1 MSEPHPGVR
10 VGWGMD
16 AHRLG
21 ANPPVILAGVEVDRL
36 RGVFATSDGDVVAH
50 AVADAL
56 LGAAA
61 LGDIGAYFPPSDP
74 QWKDANSMDLLAQVL
89 ERVEHTDWR
98 PAFCDVT
105 VISQSVRVS
114 PHRQAVR
121 AALAKVLKL
130 QECQISIKATTTDG
144 LGWLGR
150 DEGIAA
156 MAAVTLTKFQKPL

>member
-1 MSEPHPGVR
+1 MNPAHPECR

-21 ANPPVILAGVEVDRL
+21 DRPPLLLAGVEADRS
-36 RGVFATSDGDVVAH
+36 RGAVATSDGDVVAH
-50 AVADAL
+50 AVIDAL

-61 LGDIGAYFPPSDP
+61 LGDIGAHFPSSDP
-74 QWKDANSMDLLAQVL
+74 RWEDADSMELLATV
-89 ERVEHTDWR
+89 VEMVAETDRR

-105 VISQSVRVS
+105 VIAQTVRVA
-114 PHRQAVR
+114 PHRR
-121 AALAKVLKL
+121 AMREALAGTLGLGVDRV
-130 QECQISIKATTTDG
+130 SVKATTTDG

-156 MAAVTLTKFQKPL
+156 MAAVTLTGGARPA